1 MSQTGRK
8 KKKAPSPVNMSTAA
22 NVLVK
27 PKEPEVLVVNN
38 PNLEM
43 MTTISNN
50 DQSLEDIKNLT
61 SSKVTDQLKVFLI
74 SQARNELSRIVK
86 LTKFLDK
93 LESQYMS
100 KVDKAMEEDKLTLQ
114 QYANVISLI
123 TDLLARSNE
132 IVYKVLKD
140 DSLMTILN
148 TTIYTTSDTTQVS
161 SVVSTLKDPQSRE
174 RVRNVIQNIL
184 LTTKNYEESEVQSSE

>member
-1 MSQTGRK
+1 MSQTGK
-8 KKKAPSPVNMSTAA
+8 KRRARSSQVNTTSEVIKEESPQ
-22 NVLVK
+22 
-27 PKEPEVLVVNN
+27 VLVVTN

-50 DQSLEDIKNLT
+50 EQSLDDIKNLT
-61 SSKVTDQLKVFLI
+61 SSKVTDQLKVFLV

-93 LESQYMS
+93 LESKFID
-100 KVDKAMEEDKLTLQ
+100 KVDKAMEEDALTLK
-114 QYANVISLI
+114 QYNDVISII

-148 TTIYTTSDTTQVS
+148 TTIYTSNNTTQVTS
-161 SVVSTLKDPQSRE
+161 AIATLKDPQSRE

-184 LTTKNYEESEVQSSE
+184 ATTVAYEGEGEIQQ